1 MYDKYWGQWRRQ
13 LIRKRVSELMQKHEE
28 KKLLSEVRNAM
39 VDNDNQNY
47 MIWKTI
53 RLGKKIKL

>member
-1 MYDKYWGQWRRQ
+1 
-13 LIRKRVSELMQKHEE
+13 MQKHEE

-47 MIWKTI
+47 MIWKTM
-53 RLGKKIKL
+53 RLGKKIKLQYGEDEDDDSK